1 MIYEDE
7 KLGAAENVSFVDSV
21 VRGSLSIAILVVIM
35 LAPAITSL
43 TLFGLTQLAIYAGL
57 TAFIGWDP
65 IYAVM
70 KKAQPQRSVQ
80 STATVAS
87 YPRREVPAD
96 SKAHKQAA

>member
-65 IYAVM
+65 IYAV
-70 KKAQPQRSVQ
+70 KKQAQPQRSMPP
-80 STATVAS
+80 SATVAS